1 MKKGMKLFNVNFS
14 PHYPVP
20 SGLIIAATSEDQARD
35 IAWETLEDSGLGHKN
50 SKEFLEIQ
58 EIKADEPGVI
68 FFESGMY

>member
-1 MKKGMKLFNVNFS
+1 MEKGMKLFNVNFS

-35 IAWETLEDSGLGHKN
+35 IAWETLEDEGLAHKN
-50 SKEFLEIQ
+50 SMESLEIQ
-58 EIKADEPGVI
+58 EIKVEEPGVI

>member
-35 IAWETLEDSGLGHKN
+35 IAWETLEDNGLAHKN
-50 SKEFLEIQ
+50 SMDNEDFNGNAL
-58 EIKADEPGVI
+58 
-68 FFESGMY
+68 